1 MKRLLLF
8 FLLISFLSAACLFI
22 VYKSGWITNAPSFAT
37 EIVLVLAFTTL
48 VIYYY
53 LQSWSKSKAELFT
66 QFYLLSIAVKIVAY
80 GAFVAFIIID
90 QPEMAIGNVVVFL
103 CCYLTFTLAEV
114 LFLFRQT
121 THPAP

>member
-1 MKRLLLF
+1 M
-8 FLLISFLSAACLFI
+8 AA
-22 VYKSGWITNAPSFAT
+22 

-53 LQSWSKSKAELFT
+53 LQSWSKSRPELFT

-103 CCYLTFTLAEV
+103 CCYLTFTLVEV